1 MIHSLGPGL
10 PGLWRSPVRRVED
23 ASCAIAAG
31 ANLIGVIFA
40 ASKRQASREQATVT
54 RWVTVGTWWCVRQ
67 EKGTHICDFM
77 VMFNGI

>member
-1 MIHSLGPGL
+1 
-10 PGLWRSPVRRVED
+10 VEA

-40 ASKRQASREQATVT
+40 ASKRQASPEQASVKE
-54 RWVTVGTWWCVRQ
+54 VGTWLCVRQ
-67 EKGTHICDFM
+67 EKGTQICDFM